1 MRPED
6 IIIKPILTE
15 KGYDGIQETTD
26 IKTNKKR
33 YGKKYTF
40 KVAKGANKTEIKIA
54 IEKLFGVKVASVN
67 TANVRG
73 KLKRMGRSE
82 GMTPSYKKAIV
93 QLTEDSKAIKFFNSL
108 S

>member
-26 IKTNKKR
+26 EKTHKKK

-40 KVAKGANKTEIKIA
+40 KVAKGANKT
-54 IEKLFGVKVASVN
+54 GS
-67 TANVRG
+67 
-73 KLKRMGRSE
+73 RSR
-82 GMTPSYKKAIV
+82 A
-93 QLTEDSKAIKFFNSL
+93 
-108 S
+108 